1 MCEANDNL
9 VKPRTSPKTPE
20 VSISYK
26 CCVRHKD
33 NNVTENLMDLNSH
46 LNLFDNDGSRFEGMD
61 EILKSFQEGKLL
73 YPVFFE
79 KVQDLTLSQSK
90 FQITSFIDFEPYL
103 HIFKKLKRYSISLI
117 NDLTEY
123 AEIDT
128 FPLLL
133 T

>member
-1 MCEANDNL
+1 
-9 VKPRTSPKTPE
+9 
-20 VSISYK
+20 
-26 CCVRHKD
+26 
-33 NNVTENLMDLNSH
+33 MDLNSH
-46 LNLFDNDGSRFEGMD
+46 LNLFDDDGSRFEGTD

-123 AEIDT
+123 VEIDT
-128 FPLLL
+128 FPPATNLDYM
-133 T
+133 